1 MPRGKILSWR
11 QTHRGKDP
19 VNEALGIKFARSSDV
34 DHPARNRFVSRGV
47 LILSQTQFA
56 ADLFVCGRQG
66 PRVHQ
71 GQRPQLRRRPVQ
83 PRVGGWPFGHCPPT
97 AKDGSTVA
105 QHRNVTGLPG
115 PMLSY
120 IGTLLFVLI
129 LKSSCLE
136 PVPGPIRA
144 WRHVP
149 LQSFGLSDLFACR
162 GIVAVAKNRRH
173 LRCYPNGKA
182 DDPLTAFGLQ
192 DGSAR
197 AKVLKMLFASLG
209 KSVPLAK
216 LDNASLRILER
227 RRVHARD
234 SRVYAISP
242 HRPTT
247 VLRLDSSNE
256 EGSGRARGL
265 AEGEDLDSN
274 SLRRRPSWG
283 GI

>member
-1 MPRGKILSWR
+1 
-11 QTHRGKDP
+11 
-19 VNEALGIKFARSSDV
+19 
-34 DHPARNRFVSRGV
+34 
-47 LILSQTQFA
+47 
-56 ADLFVCGRQG
+56 
-66 PRVHQ
+66 
-71 GQRPQLRRRPVQ
+71 
-83 PRVGGWPFGHCPPT
+83 
-97 AKDGSTVA
+97 
-105 QHRNVTGLPG
+105 
-115 PMLSY
+115 
-120 IGTLLFVLI
+120 
-129 LKSSCLE
+129 
-136 PVPGPIRA
+136 
-144 WRHVP
+144 
-149 LQSFGLSDLFACR
+149 
-162 GIVAVAKNRRH
+162 
-173 LRCYPNGKA
+173 
-182 DDPLTAFGLQ
+182 
-192 DGSAR
+192 
-197 AKVLKMLFASLG
+197 MLFASLG